1 MAWLVCRLNGWQI
14 LEQIRQIC
22 SNLTTFIFFSI
33 FTTALGCRQV
43 AKTAGF
49 DSAIRWFESSL
60 PNKIGEIMQLTTLNA
75 KIRIAGSSRSC
86 GRIRKAGEIPAVYY
100 GKGSENVSISIL
112 EKDLEA
118 VLAPG
123 KRYTLL
129 DLVIDGKSGNPA
141 IVYQYQKHNISQKII
156 HVDFLRI
163 EENTPITIRVP
174 IRLSGVPVGVKNQ
187 GGSLSQE
194 SRYLK
199 LLAKPADIP
208 ASIELDISEMPNNT
222 TYYAEKLDLGKA
234 SLLSP
239 KRAVIFTISK
249 GREAAASEAA
259 PSVAAATPAAAPAA
273 VAAKKEEPKK
283 DAKKK

>member
-1 MAWLVCRLNGWQI
+1 
-14 LEQIRQIC
+14 
-22 SNLTTFIFFSI
+22 
-33 FTTALGCRQV
+33 
-43 AKTAGF
+43 
-49 DSAIRWFESSL
+49 
-60 PNKIGEIMQLTTLNA
+60 MQLTTLKA
-75 KIRIAGSSRSC
+75 QLRTAGSSRDS
-86 GRIRKAGEIPAVYY
+86 GRVRKAGNIPAVYY
-100 GKGSENVSISIL
+100 GKDSETVSISVS

-141 IVYQYQKHNISQKII
+141 VVYEYQKHSISQKII
-156 HVDFLRI
+156 HVDFLKI
-163 EENTPITIRVP
+163 DENTPISVRVP
-174 IRLSGVPVGVKNQ
+174 VRLSGIPIGVKNQ
-187 GGSLSQE
+187 GGNLSQE

-199 LLAKPADIP
+199 LSAKPTDIP

-249 GREAAASEAA
+249 GREAAETAA
-259 PSVAAATPAAAPAA
+259 TTTATAATTPAAEAAAP
-273 VAAKKEEPKK
+273 VTAKKEEPKK
-283 DAKKK
+283 DAKKDTKKK

>member
-1 MAWLVCRLNGWQI
+1 MKRNFVG
-14 LEQIRQIC
+14 
-22 SNLTTFIFFSI
+22 LTS
-33 FTTALGCRQV
+33 
-43 AKTAGF
+43 
-49 DSAIRWFESSL
+49 
-60 PNKIGEIMQLTTLNA
+60 KIGEIMQLTTLNVQLRA
-75 KIRIAGSSRSC
+75 VGSSRDS
-86 GRIRKAGEIPAVYY
+86 GRIRRTGNIPAVYY
-100 GKGSENVSISIL
+100 GKGFEAVSVSVS
-112 EKDLEA
+112 EKDLET

-141 IVYQYQKHNISQKII
+141 VVYKYQKNNISQKII
-156 HVDFLRI
+156 HVDFLKI
-163 EENTPITIRVP
+163 EENTPVATRIP
-174 IRLSGVPVGVKNQ
+174 IHLSGIPVGVKNQ

-199 LLAKPADIP
+199 LSAKPADIP

-239 KRAVIFTISK
+239 RRTVIFTISK
-249 GREAAASEAA
+249 GREAA
-259 PSVAAATPAAAPAA
+259 VAETAAAAPAEAPAPVA
-273 VAAKKEEPKK
+273 VKKEEPKK